1 MVSGCLAKVV
11 FSDIKHNFLIHYL
24 LATGFILITPIIFGI
39 SELNERMSAQPLEMM
54 SSIIGI
60 VTLTPVFLPEQNK
73 SIRDLVRA
81 KKTSHELVC
90 IMRTLCSI
98 FVIFLLV
105 GLLAVYMK
113 YNDSD
118 VSVRLYFSAV
128 SGAFALGGLGYFMAA
143 VGDNVTVGYM
153 ISASYFLMNLFLR
166 NRLDILDLFTFTD
179 GGDQLNIWLYVISL
193 ILIIFSIVY
202 RKITAF
208 I

>member
-24 LATGFILITPIIFGI
+24 LAIGFIIITPIVFGI

-54 SSIIGI
+54 ASIIGI

-90 IMRTLCSI
+90 IMRTLCSTL
-98 FVIFLLV
+98 VIFLLV

-113 YNDSD
+113 YNESD
-118 VSVRLYFSAV
+118 VSVRLYFSAI
-128 SGAFALGGLGYFMAA
+128 SGAFALGGLGYFMSA
-143 VGDNVTVGYM
+143 VGDSVTVGYM
-153 ISASYFLMNLFLR
+153 MSASYFIMNLFLR
-166 NRLDILDLFTFTD
+166 SRLDIFDLFTFTD
-179 GGDQLNIWLYVISL
+179 GGNQVNIWLYIISL